1 MKKDFSAV
9 RTRMLLLFQRLG
21 KALML
26 PVSVLPAAAI
36 LIGIGYW
43 MDPYGFGEGFLFSRI
58 SVRVGLIILENVPI
72 LFAVG
77 VSLGMAREKDGS
89 AALSGLL
96 GYLVLT
102 RVLSTESVALY
113 NSVSVSEVSVAFSN
127 IGNQFTGIL
136 AGLIGAYMFN
146 RFSTLRLPD
155 GLNFFG
161 GKRFVPIISALA
173 MVAVSLPLYFIWP
186 LLYEGLIV
194 FGTKISSLG
203 PLGAGIY
210 GFLNRLLIPLGLH
223 HPLNSVFW
231 FDVIGINDIGNFWQ
245 GIGEYGKT
253 GQYLS
258 GFFPIMMFGLPGAAL
273 AMGKSAM
280 KGQKR
285 KTRSFMGT
293 AAVASFLT
301 GITEPLEFSFMFVAP
316 PLYVLHAFLT
326 GVSLYLT
333 AQFQWIAGF
342 SFSAGL
348 TDFLLSIRMP
358 LSKNMGMIMVLGA
371 VMFFLYYFSF
381 SYAIEHYQLLTPG
394 REKMKDTR
402 KETES
407 SLISRNYKKLA
418 KTILKASGGRE
429 NVLQVDACITRL
441 RMDVED
447 EKKVSD
453 KRLRSMGAMAVLKQE
468 GHVQVIIGPEVP
480 FILEELKILLK

>member
-1 MKKDFSAV
+1 MMRFRALRK
-9 RTRMLLLFQRLG
+9 RMLLLFQRLG

-43 MDPYGFGEGFLFSRI
+43 MDPLGFGDGFLFSRI
-58 SVRVGLIILENVPI
+58 LVQVGLIILDHVPI

-77 VSLGMAREKDGS
+77 VSLGMAKERDGS

-96 GYLVLT
+96 AYLVLT
-102 RVLSTESVALY
+102 RVLSIESVAQYQQIPVLE
-113 NSVSVSEVSVAFSN
+113 VSEAFSR

-136 AGLIGAYMFN
+136 SGLVGAYMFN
-146 RFSTLRLPD
+146 RFSTLQLPS

-161 GKRFVPIISALA
+161 GKRFVPIISALT
-173 MVAVSLPLYFIWP
+173 MVFVSLPLYYIWP

-194 FGTKISSLG
+194 FGTRISALG

-253 GQYLS
+253 GQYLA

-273 AMGKSAM
+273 AMGKKAM

-285 KTRSFMGT
+285 KTCSFMGT

-326 GVSLYLT
+326 GVSLFLA

-348 TDFLLSIRMP
+348 TDFLLSLRMP
-358 LSKNMGMIMVLGA
+358 MSKDMGMLLILGI
-371 VMFFLYYFSF
+371 VIFFLYYFSF
-381 SYAIEHYQLLTPG
+381 SFAIERFQLLTPG
-394 REKMKDTR
+394 REPKKMK
-402 KETES
+402 KEEES
-407 SLISRNYKKLA
+407 TLYSRNYKKLA
-418 KTILKASGGRE
+418 KTILKASGGQE
-429 NVLQVDACITRL
+429 NILQVDACITRL
-441 RMDVED
+441 RLDVMD

-453 KRLRSMGAMAVLKQE
+453 KRLRSMGAIAVLKQE
-468 GHVQVIIGPEVP
+468 GHVQVIIGPEVH
-480 FILEELKILLK
+480 FILEELKQLL